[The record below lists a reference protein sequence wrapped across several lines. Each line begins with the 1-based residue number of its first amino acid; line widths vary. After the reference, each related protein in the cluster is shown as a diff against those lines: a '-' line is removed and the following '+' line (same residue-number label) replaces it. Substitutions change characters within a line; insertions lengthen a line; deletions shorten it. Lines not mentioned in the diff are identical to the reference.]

1 MRFRSN
7 AKPTENGRE
16 RSVSSNAGR
25 RLYAVAAFT
34 YQLAPHRCGLAAGL
48 DDRFAIRVE
57 RIRERLSVR
66 KLDNDDRSIDLG
78 SGDLNLT
85 ELWVFESV
93 IDVDRKQKVLLG
105 REALETQLE
114 NVSAVLGDRLCF
126 ENGVAAFYAELLK
139 DFDTVSA
146 APRVED
152 DLTDRR
158 RQVERDGGYGGL

>member
-34 YQLAPHRCGLAAGL
+34 YQLAPHRCGLAVGL

-66 KLDNDDRSIDLG
+66 KLDNDDRSVDLG

-85 ELWVFESV
+85 EL
-93 IDVDRKQKVLLG
+93 
-105 REALETQLE
+105 
-114 NVSAVLGDRLCF
+114 
-126 ENGVAAFYAELLK
+126 
-139 DFDTVSA
+139 
-146 APRVED
+146 
-152 DLTDRR
+152 
-158 RQVERDGGYGGL
+158 